1 MNVVIKTIRK
11 LIDKLLISENQVD
24 GSAGNRVSTD
34 SKPAI
39 EYREDLTRRGHTCQ
53 LSLCR
58 ASIAHILPSNKTRRI

>member
-34 SKPAI
+34 SKPAV
-39 EYREDLTRRGHTCQ
+39 ERT
-53 LSLCR
+53 
-58 ASIAHILPSNKTRRI
+58 